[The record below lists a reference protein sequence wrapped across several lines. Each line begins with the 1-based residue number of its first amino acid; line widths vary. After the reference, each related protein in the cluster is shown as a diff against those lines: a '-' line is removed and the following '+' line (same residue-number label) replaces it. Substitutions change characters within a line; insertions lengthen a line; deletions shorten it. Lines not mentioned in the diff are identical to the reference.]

1 MDIRAF
7 IVVAI
12 AAVLLFPDAADASGA
27 HGKHGRAAARYH
39 APGHRIHSLPAEHV
53 QIAIGGVPY
62 FFSGGVYYR
71 HIGGNYVTVTAPIGA
86 VIGQLPRGHRVVRF
100 RGQPYYLVN
109 NSYYFW
115 DPNVGG
121 YVVIAD
127 PRSSGL

>member
-1 MDIRAF
+1 MRLGIGYTAYPRNMCK
-7 IVVAI
+7 
-12 AAVLLFPDAADASGA
+12 LRL
-27 HGKHGRAAARYH
+27 
-39 APGHRIHSLPAEHV
+39 AECPTSFL
-53 QIAIGGVPY
+53 AE
-62 FFSGGVYYR
+62 FYYR